1 VVFRFGT
8 SAFTVVQPSLCT
20 KATHVDSSIYL
31 RPAKTKQQYPLQFNV
46 NAFEVV
52 VVQKTVVILIL
63 RSILDNTT
71 TIYFV
76 QVDVDFVAL
85 ITMDTSM
92 WNIHLN

>member
-1 VVFRFGT
+1 LEHQLLPLYNQ
-8 SAFTVVQPSLCT
+8 AFCT

-31 RPAKTKQQYPLQFNV
+31 RPAKANNNIPFNV
-46 NAFEVV
+46 NAFGVV
-52 VVQKTVVILIL
+52 AVQKTVVFLIF
-63 RSILDNTT
+63 RSILDSTT